1 VAHADAPAKDQRS
14 IRHDKESLMQSNAT
28 RSLITAALLA
38 VTPLGHATDH
48 KASPQQDTTTAKD
61 VREEVA
67 DAAEAIKDYSADKR
81 KEAAE
86 AARAALETL
95 DARIAAMQADLDRNW
110 DRMDAAAREKSRATM
125 DAVAEWY
132 GALKNSSA
140 EAWDH
145 VKKGFTDAY
154 RSLRNAWQ
162 DAERERAAD
171 GRN

>member
-1 VAHADAPAKDQRS
+1 
-14 IRHDKESLMQSNAT
+14 MQSNAT

-67 DAAEAIKDYSADKR
+67 DAAEAIKDYGADKR
-81 KEAAE
+81 KEATE

-95 DARIAAMQADLDRNW
+95 DARIAAMQSNLDRNW

-125 DAVAEWY
+125 DALRRERMQVAEWY
-132 GALKNSSA
+132 GALKNSTA

-154 RSLRNAWQ
+154 RSLRRAWQ
-162 DAERERAAD
+162 DAERERAPD